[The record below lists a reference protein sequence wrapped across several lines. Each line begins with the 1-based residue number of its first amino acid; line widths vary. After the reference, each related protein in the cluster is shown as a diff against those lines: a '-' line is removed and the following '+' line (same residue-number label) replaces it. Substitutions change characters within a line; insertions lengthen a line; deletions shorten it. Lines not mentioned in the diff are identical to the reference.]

1 MADAITGG
9 NDIGLWDLWPA
20 SIPEKCG
27 NIAWNVKQVLFDIV
41 MKSHFWNMMF
51 HNTEKT

>member
-27 NIAWNVKQVLFDIV
+27 NIA
-41 MKSHFWNMMF
+41 
-51 HNTEKT
+51 